1 MSSCALRGAEMRS
14 RTGDTPE
21 THGGN
26 NHMRLSKGVRNSPL
40 THTHIHTH
48 TSHKSRLS
56 PVLMTEQLFST
67 GGSHNPSWGLINL
80 LEWPTEHKE
89 NFYSLDHW
97 FVITGCNSGTPR
109 RKRCTRQVW
118 GAGLEFPWS
127 LDTLLS
133 PMHLCSPAQ
142 TLSNPFLLG
151 FNEGIIT

>member
-1 MSSCALRGAEMRS
+1 MSSCALRGAEMR

-67 GGSHNPSWGLINL
+67 RGSHNPSWGLINL

-89 NFYSLDHW
+89 KFYSLDHW

-118 GAGLEFPWS
+118 GEGLEFPWS

-151 FNEGIIT
+151 FNEGFIT